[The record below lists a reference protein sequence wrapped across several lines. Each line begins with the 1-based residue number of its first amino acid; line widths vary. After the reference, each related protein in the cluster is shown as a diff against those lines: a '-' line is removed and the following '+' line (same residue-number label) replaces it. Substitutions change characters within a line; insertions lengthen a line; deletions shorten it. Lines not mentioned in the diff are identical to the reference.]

1 MPSPQ
6 ASVLNTPER
15 RALRRFSLKL
25 AALVRVCGVPY
36 EFPVHTE
43 NISARGMF
51 FYIDRFMSEG
61 AQIEVMMNFS
71 SKVTMTLPIKVRF
84 LGRVLRVEGRQR
96 TERAG
101 VAALIEEYDYLPIKE
116 EPEPP
121 VQTESLS
128 FGPLTSS
135 VVRAAEDQNSHLRQP
150 A

>member
-36 EFPVHTE
+36 DFPVHTE

-51 FYIDRFMSEG
+51 FYIDRFMNEG
-61 AQIEVMMNFS
+61 TQIEVIMNFS
-71 SKVTMTLPIKVRF
+71 SKVTMTSPIKVRF
-84 LGRVLRVEGRQR
+84 LGRVLRVERPKR

-101 VAALIEEYDYLPIKE
+101 VAAVIEEYYYLPWNE
-116 EPEPP
+116 EPETSA
-121 VQTESLS
+121 QTESSFHFALS
-128 FGPLTSS
+128 FFDGPS
-135 VVRAAEDQNSHLRQP
+135 RRN
-150 A
+150 